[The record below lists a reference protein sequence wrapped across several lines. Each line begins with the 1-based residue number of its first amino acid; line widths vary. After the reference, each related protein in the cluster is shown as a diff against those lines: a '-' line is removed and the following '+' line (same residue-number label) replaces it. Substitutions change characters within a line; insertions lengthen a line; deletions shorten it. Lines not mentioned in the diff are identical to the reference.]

1 MTVSVV
7 VSVYNE
13 NEALPHFWQEL
24 LCQINTLDYSF
35 EIIFINDGSTDGSA
49 DIIDEFATADKRVKA
64 VHFSRNYGHEAAM
77 LAGIE
82 LSKGDC
88 VICMD
93 SDLQHPPTCIGEML
107 NKHAEGFEIVTMV
120 REQRADGGLIKR
132 ITSSL
137 FYSILNKISGG
148 QFKPN
153 ATDFFLISRRI
164 VKVIV
169 SNFPEKTRFLRG
181 LIQTIGFKSA
191 SIPFSAPE
199 RVAGESKYSLTKLF
213 LLSISAI
220 ATFSHVPLKLGL
232 GIGLIFSGF
241 SLFITI
247 YSLVMKFLGEPFS
260 GYTSLIILM
269 SLGFSLLFIV
279 IGIIGEYIGFI
290 FREVKN
296 RPSYI
301 IDRVT
306 GQKQDD

>member
-1 MTVSVV
+1 
-7 VSVYNE
+7 
-13 NEALPHFWQEL
+13 
-24 LCQINTLDYSF
+24 
-35 EIIFINDGSTDGSA
+35 
-49 DIIDEFATADKRVKA
+49 
-64 VHFSRNYGHEAAM
+64 
-77 LAGIE
+77 
-82 LSKGDC
+82 
-88 VICMD
+88 
-93 SDLQHPPTCIGEML
+93 
-107 NKHAEGFEIVTMV
+107 MV
-120 REQRADGGLIKR
+120 RKQRADGGMIKR

-137 FYSILNKISGG
+137 FYSILNRISEG

-153 ATDFFLISRRI
+153 ATDFYLISKR
-164 VKVIV
+164 VAKVIAT
-169 SNFPEKTRFLRG
+169 NFPEKTRFIRG
-181 LIQTIGFKSA
+181 LIQTIGFKST

-199 RVAGESKYSLTKLF
+199 RLAGQSKYSLYKLF

-220 ATFSHVPLKLGL
+220 ATFSHVPLKLGI

-247 YSLVMKFLGEPFS
+247 YSFAMKFLGEPFS

-301 IDRVT
+301 IERVT